1 MKRIILGLSL
11 VLMLVQNG
19 FAKSDAEY
27 DKEIRQATL
36 EVNKQIDRCNKEA
49 DNHRIYGNPA
59 VCEKALKMI
68 QKDYPNEKEF
78 TSNMY
83 LNGGLLYETSKK
95 NYIKAYEYFMKSAKL
110 GNTGAQIDLDILCRN
125 HSWVCKWMD
134 LLFEVAKIIIPLILG
149 YGLYFNYKQIIHK
162 EKMN

>member
-11 VLMLVQNG
+11 VLMLIQNG

-27 DKEIRQATL
+27 DKEIRKATL
-36 EVNKQIDRCNKEA
+36 EVNKQIDRCNKIA
-49 DNHRIYGNPA
+49 GNHLSDGNPE

-83 LNGGLLYETSKK
+83 VNAGLLYATSKK

-110 GNTGAQIDLDILCRN
+110 GNIHAQKGLDILCRE
-125 HSWVCKWMD
+125 HSWACK
-134 LLFEVAKIIIPLILG
+134 
-149 YGLYFNYKQIIHK
+149 
-162 EKMN
+162 